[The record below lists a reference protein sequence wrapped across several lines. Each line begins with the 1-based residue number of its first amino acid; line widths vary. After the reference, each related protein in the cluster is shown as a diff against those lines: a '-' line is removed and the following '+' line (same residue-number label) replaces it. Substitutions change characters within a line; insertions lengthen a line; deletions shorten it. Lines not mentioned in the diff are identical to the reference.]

1 MGFFSWNWV
10 SVFLC
15 FQLLLPKHSLS
26 NSSFRSYELE
36 EIPKYFLNQTQKS
49 ELSEW
54 MVGIRRKL
62 HENPELGFEEFE
74 TSRVI
79 REELDKLGI
88 PYKYPLAVTG
98 VLGFIG
104 TGKPPFVALRADMD
118 ALPIQE
124 MVEWEHKSRVPGK
137 MHACGHDAHVA
148 MLLGAARI
156 LQEHRNELQ
165 GTVVL
170 VFQPGEE
177 GYAGAKKMIADGALE
192 NVEAIFAL
200 HVSSGLPV
208 GQVST
213 RAGPLLAGSGFF
225 QAVIHGKGGHAANP
239 HHSVDPILA
248 ASNVVITLQ
257 YIVSREADPLD
268 PLVVTVGKFQAGNAF
283 NVIPD
288 SVTIGGTFRAFVKSS
303 LLQLKKRIQ
312 EVITTQAAVQRCTAT
327 VDFFDTEKAYPPTIN
342 DVNLHEF
349 VNGVVTDML
358 GPSNVKEAA
367 PITGAEDFAFY
378 QEVVPGYFFF
388 VGMKNETRGELGRS
402 HNPNFVVNEDVLPY
416 GAALHAS
423 LAVRFLL
430 EKVVKARSQERVH
443 HDEL

>member
-10 SVFLC
+10 SIFLC
-15 FQLLLPKHSLS
+15 FQLLLPRHSLS

-54 MVGIRRKL
+54 MVGMRRKL

-79 REELDKLGI
+79 REELDNLGI
-88 PYKYPLAVTG
+88 PYKHPLAVTG

-156 LQEHRNELQ
+156 LQEHQNGLQ

-177 GYAGAKKMIADGALE
+177 GYAGAKKMIEDGALE
-192 NVEAIFAL
+192 NVEAIFGL

-239 HHSVDPILA
+239 HYSVDPILA

-268 PLVVTVGKFQAGNAF
+268 PQVVTVGKFQAGNAF

-288 SVTIGGTFRAFVKSS
+288 SVTIGGTFRAFIKSS

-312 EVITTQAAVQRCTAT
+312 EVITTQAAVHRCTAT
-327 VDFFDTEKAYPPTIN
+327 VDFFDAEKAYPPTVN
-342 DVNLHEF
+342 DENLHEF
-349 VNGVVTDML
+349 VNRVATDML

-367 PITGAEDFAFY
+367 PVTGAEDFAFY
-378 QEVVPGYFFF
+378 QEVVPGGGHSSIHHSKIHDYTHSST
-388 VGMKNETRGELGRS
+388 NSNLLNS
-402 HNPNFVVNEDVLPY
+402 SNF
-416 GAALHAS
+416 AS
-423 LAVRFLL
+423 TY
-430 EKVVKARSQERVH
+430 
-443 HDEL
+443 

>member
-1 MGFFSWNWV
+1 MGFFSWTWV
-10 SVFLC
+10 SIFLC
-15 FQLLLPKHSLS
+15 FQLLLPRHSLS
-26 NSSFRSYELE
+26 NCSFRSYELE
-36 EIPKYFLNQTQKS
+36 EIPKYFLNQTQKC
-49 ELSEW
+49 ELSDW

-62 HENPELGFEEFE
+62 HENSELGFEEFE

-79 REELDKLGI
+79 REKLDKLGI
-88 PYKYPLAVTG
+88 PYKYPPAVTG

-118 ALPIQE
+118 ALPIQVLLNLFGRVVPSPVHVCLCEE
-124 MVEWEHKSRVPGK
+124 MVEWEHKSRVTGK

-156 LQEHRNELQ
+156 LQEHQNELQ

-177 GYAGAKKMIADGALE
+177 GYAGAKKMIEDGALE
-192 NVEAIFAL
+192 NVEAIFGL

-257 YIVSREADPLD
+257 YIVSREGDPLD
-268 PLVVTVGKFQAGNAF
+268 PQVIHSLIILLFDSVVTCYSG
-283 NVIPD
+283 
-288 SVTIGGTFRAFVKSS
+288 
-303 LLQLKKRIQ
+303 
-312 EVITTQAAVQRCTAT
+312 
-327 VDFFDTEKAYPPTIN
+327 
-342 DVNLHEF
+342 
-349 VNGVVTDML
+349 
-358 GPSNVKEAA
+358 
-367 PITGAEDFAFY
+367 
-378 QEVVPGYFFF
+378 
-388 VGMKNETRGELGRS
+388 
-402 HNPNFVVNEDVLPY
+402 
-416 GAALHAS
+416 
-423 LAVRFLL
+423 
-430 EKVVKARSQERVH
+430 
-443 HDEL
+443 